1 MTARGAM
8 KTVDFHGHTISKLVL
23 GTAQFGFDYGIAN
36 QVGQPSYQAVLKI
49 LDRAFEGGL
58 NALDTA
64 ALYGESEVVLGRALK
79 DLGLRDRAFVITK
92 FPWVHQSGDAHPERF
107 LERGIVRA
115 LRNLGLDRLPL
126 CLFHRYDDLPY
137 LDAALALKEKGYV
150 EHVGISVYEP
160 DQALEALS
168 LDGIEAIQIPSNILD
183 RRFLE
188 RGIPVR
194 AERRGISVFVRSVFL
209 QGVLGLSDDDLPDFL
224 QDLHPVRRRLARI
237 AGDQG
242 LTSLALRYVA
252 SLPGVLGVLTGL
264 ETLSQL
270 EDNLAW
276 IGQGELSRATMEEI
290 DRAVRDVPRRLLDMR
305 QWPNA

>member
-1 MTARGAM
+1 M
-8 KTVDFHGHTISKLVL
+8 KTVKFHGHTISQLVL
-23 GTAQFGFDYGIAN
+23 GTAQFGYDYGIAN
-36 QVGQPSYQAVLKI
+36 QVGQPSYRAVLKI
-49 LDRAFEGGL
+49 LERAFEGGV

-64 ALYGESEVVLGRALK
+64 ALYGESEMVLGRALK

-92 FPWVHQSGDAHPERF
+92 FPWVHQSGDEHPDRF

-115 LRNLGLDRLPL
+115 LRILGLDRLPL

-150 EHVGISVYEP
+150 EHVGVSVYEP
-160 DQALEALS
+160 EQALEALS
-168 LDGIEAIQIPSNILD
+168 LEGIEAIQVPLNVLD
-183 RRFLE
+183 RRFLKCE
-188 RGIPVR
+188 IPVR
-194 AERRGISVFVRSVFL
+194 AERQGISVFVRSVYL

-242 LTSLALRYVA
+242 MASLALRYVA
-252 SLPGVLGVLTGL
+252 SLPGVLGVLAGL
-264 ETLSQL
+264 ETLAQL

-276 IGQGELSRATMEEI
+276 IGQGELSRKTMEEI
-290 DRAVRDVPRRLLDMR
+290 DRAVIEVPRRLLDMR

>member
-1 MTARGAM
+1 MTPPGAM
-8 KTVDFHGHTISKLVL
+8 KTVTFHGHDISQLVL

-49 LDRAFEGGL
+49 LGRAFEGGV

-92 FPWVHQSGDAHPERF
+92 FPWVHQARDEHPGRF

-150 EHVGISVYEP
+150 EHVGVSVYEP
-160 DQALEALS
+160 NQALEALS
-168 LDGIEAIQIPSNILD
+168 LEGIEAIQLPTNILD
-183 RRFLE
+183 RRFLRCE
-188 RGIPVR
+188 IPTR
-194 AERRGISVFVRSVFL
+194 AKRRGIAVFVRSVYL

-224 QDLHPVRRRLARI
+224 QELHPVRRELARI

-242 LTSLALRYVA
+242 LASLALRYVA

-276 IGQGELSRATMEEI
+276 IGKGELTRDTMNRIE
-290 DRAVRDVPRRLLDMR
+290 RAVTDLPRRLLDMR

>member
-1 MTARGAM
+1 M
-8 KTVDFHGHTISKLVL
+8 KKVNFHGHDLSKLVL

-49 LDRAFEGGL
+49 LERAFEGGV

-64 ALYGESEVVLGRALK
+64 ALYGESEVVLGHALK

-92 FPWVHQSGDAHPERF
+92 FPWVHQSGDDDPDGF

-160 DQALEALS
+160 DQALAALS
-168 LDGIEAIQIPSNILD
+168 LEGIEAIQVPTNILD
-183 RRFLE
+183 RRFLQWE
-188 RGIPVR
+188 IPTR
-194 AERRGISVFVRSVFL
+194 AERRGIAVFVRSVYL
-209 QGVLGLSDDDLPDFL
+209 QGVLGLSDGDLPDFL
-224 QDLHPVRRRLARI
+224 QELHPVRRELARI
-237 AGDQG
+237 AGEQG
-242 LTSLALRYVA
+242 LASLALRYVA

-270 EDNLAW
+270 EDNLDW
-276 IGQGELSRATMEEI
+276 IGRGTLSRETMERI
-290 DRAVRDVPRRLLDMR
+290 DRAVPRLPMHLLDMR
-305 QWPNA
+305 RWPNA

>member
-1 MTARGAM
+1 M
-8 KTVDFHGHTISKLVL
+8 KKVEFHGHTISQLVL
-23 GTAQFGFDYGIAN
+23 GTAQFGYDYGIAN
-36 QVGQPSYQAVLKI
+36 QVGQPSYRAVLKI
-49 LDRAFEGGL
+49 LERAFEGGV

-64 ALYGESEVVLGRALK
+64 ALYGESEMVLGRALK

-92 FPWVHQSGDAHPERF
+92 FPWVHQSGDEHPDRF

-115 LRNLGLDRLPL
+115 LRTLGLDRLPL

-150 EHVGISVYEP
+150 EHVGVSVYEP
-160 DQALEALS
+160 EQALEALS
-168 LDGIEAIQIPSNILD
+168 LEGIEAIQVPLNVLD
-183 RRFLE
+183 RRFLKCE
-188 RGIPVR
+188 IPVR
-194 AERRGISVFVRSVFL
+194 AERQGIAVFVRSVFL

-242 LTSLALRYVA
+242 LASLALRYVA
-252 SLPGVLGVLTGL
+252 SLPGVLGVLAGL
-264 ETLSQL
+264 ETLAQL

-276 IGQGELSRATMEEI
+276 IGQGELSRETMEEI
-290 DRAVRDVPRRLLDMR
+290 DRAVIEVPRRLLDMR

>member
-1 MTARGAM
+1 MTAASNM
-8 KTVDFHGHTISKLVL
+8 KKVNFHGHTLSQLVL

-49 LDRAFEGGL
+49 LERAFEGGL

-64 ALYGESEVVLGRALK
+64 ALYGESEVVLGSALK

-92 FPWVHQSGDAHPERF
+92 FPWVHQSGDAHPDRF

-115 LRNLGLDRLPL
+115 LRNLGLERLPL

-150 EHVGISVYEP
+150 EHVGVSVYEP

-168 LDGIEAIQIPSNILD
+168 LEGIEAIQIPTNILD
-183 RRFLE
+183 RRFL
-188 RGIPVR
+188 RHQVPAR
-194 AERRGISVFVRSVFL
+194 AERRGIAVFVRSVYL

-224 QDLHPVRRRLARI
+224 QELHPVRRELSRI
-237 AGDQG
+237 AGEQG
-242 LTSLALRYVA
+242 LASLALRYVA

-264 ETLSQL
+264 ETVSQL
-270 EDNLAW
+270 EDNLDW
-276 IGQGELSRATMEEI
+276 IGRGTLSRETMKRI
-290 DRAVRDVPRRLLDMR
+290 DRAIPRLPMRLLDMR

>member
-1 MTARGAM
+1 M
-8 KTVDFHGHTISKLVL
+8 KKVSFHGHDLSQLVL

-49 LDRAFEGGL
+49 LERAFEGGV

-64 ALYGESEVVLGRALK
+64 ALYGESEVVLGHALK

-92 FPWVHQSGDAHPERF
+92 FPWVHQSGDDDPDGF

-137 LDAALALKEKGYV
+137 LDAALALKEKGFV
-150 EHVGISVYEP
+150 EHVGVSVYEP
-160 DQALEALS
+160 EQALEALS
-168 LDGIEAIQIPSNILD
+168 LEGIDAIQIPTNILD
-183 RRFLE
+183 RSFLRCE
-188 RGIPVR
+188 IPIK
-194 AERRGISVFVRSVFL
+194 AERRGIAVFVRSVYL

-224 QDLHPVRRRLARI
+224 QELYPILLRLARI
-237 AGDQG
+237 SGDQG
-242 LTSLALRYVA
+242 LASLALRYVA

-264 ETLSQL
+264 ETLAQL

-276 IGQGELSRATMEEI
+276 IGQGELSRETMEEI
-290 DRAVRDVPRRLLDMR
+290 DRAVTEVPRRLLDMR
-305 QWPNA
+305 TWPNA

>member
-1 MTARGAM
+1 M

-23 GTAQFGFDYGIAN
+23 GTAQFGYDYGIAN
-36 QVGQPSYQAVLKI
+36 QVGKPPYQAVLQI
-49 LDRAFEGGL
+49 LERAFEGGV

-64 ALYGESEVVLGRALK
+64 ALYGDSEVVLGRALN
-79 DLGLRDRAFVITK
+79 DLGLRERAFVITK
-92 FPWVHQSGDAHPERF
+92 FPWVHQSGDEHPDRF
-107 LERGIVRA
+107 LEKGIVRA
-115 LRNLGLDRLPL
+115 LRNLGLERLPL

-160 DQALEALS
+160 EQALEALS
-168 LDGIEAIQIPSNILD
+168 LDGIEALQVPTNILD

-188 RGIPVR
+188 CEIPVR
-194 AERRGISVFVRSVFL
+194 AQRRGISVFVRSVYL
-209 QGVLGLSDDDLPDFL
+209 QGVLGLSDGDLPDFL

-237 AGDQG
+237 AGGQG
-242 LTSLALRYVA
+242 LASLALRYVA

-264 ETLSQL
+264 ETLAQL

-276 IGQGELSRATMEEI
+276 LGRGELSRETMEEI
-290 DRAVRDVPRRLLDMR
+290 DRAVVDVPRRLLDMR
-305 QWPNA
+305 KWPNA

>member
-1 MTARGAM
+1 VSAVGSM
-8 KTVDFHGHTISKLVL
+8 KKVNFKGHTLSQLVL

-36 QVGQPSYQAVLKI
+36 QVGRPSYQAVLKI
-49 LDRAFEGGL
+49 LEQAFEGGV

-92 FPWVHQSGDAHPERF
+92 FPWVHQARDEHPGRF
-107 LERGIVRA
+107 LERGITRA
-115 LRNLGLDRLPL
+115 LGNLGLDRLPL

-150 EHVGISVYEP
+150 EHVGVSVYEP
-160 DQALEALS
+160 EQALEALS
-168 LDGIEAIQIPSNILD
+168 LEGIEAIQIPTNILD
-183 RRFLE
+183 RRFLRCE
-188 RGIPVR
+188 IPTR
-194 AERRGISVFVRSVFL
+194 AERRGIAVFVRSVYL

-224 QDLHPVRRRLARI
+224 QELHPVRRELAQI

-242 LTSLALRYVA
+242 LASLALRFVA

-264 ETLSQL
+264 ETLAQL
-270 EDNLAW
+270 EENLSW
-276 IGQGELSRATMEEI
+276 MGQGELRRETMERI
-290 DRAVRDVPRRLLDMR
+290 DRAIPDLPRRLLDMR

>member
-1 MTARGAM
+1 M
-8 KTVDFHGHTISKLVL
+8 KKVNFHGHHLSQLVL

-36 QVGQPSYQAVLKI
+36 QVGQPSYRAVLKI
-49 LDRAFEGGL
+49 LERAFEEGV

-79 DLGLRDRAFVITK
+79 DLGVRDRAFVITK
-92 FPWVHQSGDAHPERF
+92 FPWVHQSGDAHPDRF

-150 EHVGISVYEP
+150 EHVGVSVYEP

-168 LDGIEAIQIPSNILD
+168 LEGIEAIQIPTNILD
-183 RRFLE
+183 RRFL
-188 RGIPVR
+188 RFQIPAR
-194 AERRGISVFVRSVFL
+194 AERRGIAVFVRSVYL
-209 QGVLGLSDDDLPDFL
+209 QGVLGLPDDDLPDFL
-224 QDLHPVRRRLARI
+224 QELHPVRRELSRI
-237 AGDQG
+237 AGEQG
-242 LTSLALRYVA
+242 LASLALRYVA

-270 EDNLAW
+270 EDNLDW
-276 IGQGELSRATMEEI
+276 IGRGTLSRETMERI
-290 DRAVRDVPRRLLDMR
+290 DRAIPRLPMRLLDMR

>member
-1 MTARGAM
+1 M
-8 KTVDFHGHTISKLVL
+8 KKVRFHGHDLSQLVL

-49 LDRAFEGGL
+49 LERAFEGGL

-92 FPWVHQSGDAHPERF
+92 FPWVHQSGDAHPDRF
-107 LERGIVRA
+107 LERGITRA

-150 EHVGISVYEP
+150 EHVGVSVYEP

-168 LDGIEAIQIPSNILD
+168 LEGIEALQIPTNILD
-183 RRFLE
+183 RRFLQCE
-188 RGIPVR
+188 IPTR
-194 AERRGISVFVRSVFL
+194 AARRGIAVFVRSVYL

-224 QDLHPVRRRLARI
+224 QELHPVRSELSQI
-237 AGDQG
+237 AGEQG
-242 LTSLALRYVA
+242 LASLALRYVA

-270 EDNLAW
+270 EDNLDW
-276 IGQGELSRATMEEI
+276 IGRGILSRETMGRI
-290 DRAVRDVPRRLLDMR
+290 DRAVPRLPQRLLDMR

>member
-1 MTARGAM
+1 M
-8 KTVDFHGHTISKLVL
+8 KKVNFHGHDLSQLVL

-36 QVGQPSYQAVLKI
+36 QVGQPTYQAVLKI
-49 LDRAFEGGL
+49 LERAFDGGV

-64 ALYGESEVVLGRALK
+64 ALYGESEVVLGHALK
-79 DLGLRDRAFVITK
+79 DLRLRDRAFVITK
-92 FPWVHQSGDAHPERF
+92 FPWVHQSGDDDPDGF

-137 LDAALALKEKGYV
+137 LDGALALKEKGYV
-150 EHVGISVYEP
+150 EHVGVSVYEP

-168 LDGIEAIQIPSNILD
+168 LEGIEAIQIPSNILD
-183 RRFLE
+183 RRFLDCE
-188 RGIPVR
+188 IPAR
-194 AERRGISVFVRSVFL
+194 AERRGISVFVRSVYL

-224 QDLHPVRRRLARI
+224 QGLHPVRRRLARI

-242 LTSLALRYVA
+242 LASLALRYVA
-252 SLPGVLGVLTGL
+252 SLPGVFGVLTGL
-264 ETLSQL
+264 ETLAQL

-276 IGQGELSRATMEEI
+276 IGQGELSRETMEEI
-290 DRAVRDVPRRLLDMR
+290 DRAVTEVPRRLLDMR
-305 QWPNA
+305 TWPNA

>member
-1 MTARGAM
+1 MTAPGAM
-8 KTVDFHGHTISKLVL
+8 TKVNFHGHDLSKLVL

-49 LDRAFEGGL
+49 LERAFEGGV

-64 ALYGESEVVLGRALK
+64 ALYGESEVVLGHALK

-92 FPWVHQSGDAHPERF
+92 FPWVHKSGDDDPGRF

-150 EHVGISVYEP
+150 EHVGVSVYEP

-168 LDGIEAIQIPSNILD
+168 REGIEAIQIPTNILD
-183 RRFLE
+183 RHFLRCE
-188 RGIPVR
+188 IPTR
-194 AERRGISVFVRSVFL
+194 AEQQGIAVFVRSVYL

-224 QDLHPVRRRLARI
+224 QELHPVRRELARI
-237 AGDQG
+237 AGEQG
-242 LTSLALRYVA
+242 LASLALRYVA

-270 EDNLAW
+270 EDNLDW
-276 IGQGELSRATMEEI
+276 IGRGMLSRETMEQV
-290 DRAVRDVPRRLLDMR
+290 DRAVPELPRRLLDMR